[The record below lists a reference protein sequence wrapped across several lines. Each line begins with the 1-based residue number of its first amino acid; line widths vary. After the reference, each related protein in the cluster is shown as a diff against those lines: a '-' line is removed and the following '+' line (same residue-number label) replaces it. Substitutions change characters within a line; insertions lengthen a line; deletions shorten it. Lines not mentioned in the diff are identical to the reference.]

1 MAAIVVV
8 VVAAVVVVVADVSA
22 ASLISFSFHLAVLRT
37 LGYCSPMLF
46 ALFAIVVIVALVVV
60 D

>member
-8 VVAAVVVVVADVSA
+8 VVAAVVVADVSA
-22 ASLISFSFHLAVLRT
+22 ASLISFSFHIAVLRT
-37 LGYCSPMLF
+37 LGYCSPVLF
-46 ALFAIVVIVALVVV
+46 VLFAIAVIVALVVV